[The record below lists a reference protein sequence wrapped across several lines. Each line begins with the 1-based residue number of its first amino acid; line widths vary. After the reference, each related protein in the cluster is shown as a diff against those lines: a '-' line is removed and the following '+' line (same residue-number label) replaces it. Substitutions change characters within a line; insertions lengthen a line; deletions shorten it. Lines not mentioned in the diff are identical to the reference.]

1 MGGGCEA
8 YPRSLRCPGR
18 ACLWGVGHTV
28 WPCLTRSLPGPAGH
42 VVAAPEAIPGQGQR
56 PQACALH
63 RLPRKRGP
71 RQQPSACFLPN
82 PQTAP
87 ESRSSQL
94 WQADKWSLAFASAG
108 GAPRA
113 RALWNALRALG
124 VPCAGGRPES
134 PASTPLPATTAFCL
148 GSPAVERPRGPVGVG
163 CPPPSDWQSG
173 QGESAVPPTLP
184 LELCGSGL
192 DFCCLQPRAEMGA
205 PGH

>member
-134 PASTPLPATTAFCL
+134 PASTPLPATTAFWEARQLRDPGVLWVL
-148 GSPAVERPRGPVGVG
+148 GVPRPATGRAGRESPLCRLRCPWNCVGRG
-163 CPPPSDWQSG
+163 
-173 QGESAVPPTLP
+173 
-184 LELCGSGL
+184 
-192 DFCCLQPRAEMGA
+192 
-205 PGH
+205 